1 MVSVPGQHTG
11 ILREENIALR
21 QILGYRLETLSS
33 SPYRLPS
40 IGQCLPGT
48 CIKDILL
55 VGVDVD
61 TGGGYEAISE
71 EQSFHIGISIFDTRS
86 LTKQPQ
92 DLGDAVKSYQFINKN
107 SKPCRW
113 AAKSFLFG
121 DSKLIELADLAAS
134 FFLLTQ
140 GRDYVLVAHGIDAD
154 IKFFNNLNPEIVNSA
169 CYILDTVKAAQ
180 YPLQLYYRYSLE
192 SLLDEFNIR
201 YAKLHAAGN
210 GAHFALKA
218 LLMIAVRD
226 GQMASAPETTTP
238 IHEDLFR
245 ILDAIAHAPVA
256 IPIWT
261 EIPPTASHTPQTKP
275 KLGIFAKRRLRA
287 AAKAARKASQELPCY
302 TDELNGQGDYDSENQ
317 DKAAGGLPP

>member
-1 MVSVPGQHTG
+1 MPSVPGQHTG

-21 QILGYRLETLSS
+21 QILGYRLETLTS

-40 IGQCLPGT
+40 IGQRLPGS

-92 DLGDAVKSYQFINKN
+92 DLNDTVKSYQFINNN

-113 AAKSFLFG
+113 AAKSFLLG
-121 DSKLIELADLAAS
+121 ESKLIELTDLPAS

-154 IKFFNNLNPEIVNSA
+154 IKFFNNLNPEIVSGA

-210 GAHFALKA
+210 DAHFALKA

-238 IHEDLFR
+238 IHQDLFR
-245 ILDAIAHAPVA
+245 ILDATAHAPVA

-261 EIPPTASHTPQTKP
+261 EIPPTASQTPQTKP
-275 KLGIFAKRRLRA
+275 KLGILAKRRLRA
-287 AAKAARKASQELPCY
+287 AVKAARKASQELPY
-302 TDELNGQGDYDSENQ
+302 TDELNGQGDYDGENQ
-317 DKAAGGLPP
+317 DKAVGGLPP

>member
-1 MVSVPGQHTG
+1 MPSVPGQHTR

-21 QILGYRLETLSS
+21 QILGYRLETLTS
-33 SPYRLPS
+33 SPYRLPY

-55 VGVDVD
+55 VSVDVD

-86 LTKQPQ
+86 LTKTPQ
-92 DLGDAVKSYQFINKN
+92 DLGDAIKSYQFINNN
-107 SKPCRW
+107 SKPCKW

-121 DSKLIELADLAAS
+121 ESRLIELADFPAS
-134 FFLLTQ
+134 FFSLTQ
-140 GRDYVLVAHGIDAD
+140 GRDYVLVAHGIDMD
-154 IKFFNNLNPEIVNSA
+154 IKFFNNLNPEIANGA
-169 CYILDTVKAAQ
+169 CCILDTVKAAQ

-192 SLLDEFNIR
+192 SLLDEFNIC

-210 GAHFALKA
+210 DAHFALKA

-238 IHEDLFR
+238 IHQDLFR

-275 KLGIFAKRRLRA
+275 KLGIYAKRRLRA
-287 AAKAARKASQELPCY
+287 AAKAARKASQELPY
-302 TDELNGQGDYDSENQ
+302 TNELNGQEGHDGGNQ
-317 DKAAGGLPP
+317 DKAAGGFPP